1 SWGQVIKVFT
11 TPFVLCDGMLKTAS
25 EDAGIV
31 LDRIRLTI
39 IHEKYLD
46 EFVKMD
52 EELKEIIEY
61 CIEKV

>member
-1 SWGQVIKVFT
+1 
-11 TPFVLCDGMLKTAS
+11 MLKTAS